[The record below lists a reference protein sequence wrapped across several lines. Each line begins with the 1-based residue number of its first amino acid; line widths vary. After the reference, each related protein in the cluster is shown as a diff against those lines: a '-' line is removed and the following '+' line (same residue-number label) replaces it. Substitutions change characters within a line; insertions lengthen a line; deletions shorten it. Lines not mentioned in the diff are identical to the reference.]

1 VERSK
6 GIRLKVSPTKTALR
20 ATAGGDVMECSYRSI
35 LHLPDPS
42 PAPSKLTAPVMQLD
56 IVGRMTKQ
64 YSLKILPPPSSTY
77 TFGIHTCRIG
87 TKTLCSW
94 AYLTTDQPSTAFSTR
109 RRHTV
114 QTYPQGSVDFE
125 SGCLQPSSAS
135 DKACAGRALHWKAV
149 TFAGATSRP

>member
-1 VERSK
+1 
-6 GIRLKVSPTKTALR
+6 
-20 ATAGGDVMECSYRSI
+20 
-35 LHLPDPS
+35 
-42 PAPSKLTAPVMQLD
+42 MQLPEHTASARSVTRAIQAYSAGD
-56 IVGRMTKQ
+56 AARHRGSQ